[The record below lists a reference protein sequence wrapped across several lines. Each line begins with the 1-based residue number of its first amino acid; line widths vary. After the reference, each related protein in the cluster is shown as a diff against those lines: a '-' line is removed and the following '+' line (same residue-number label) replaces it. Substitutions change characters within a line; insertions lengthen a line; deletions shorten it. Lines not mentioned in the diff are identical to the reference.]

1 MVEWMILKRETVVAA
16 AAAAAAVLV
25 AVLGFGWRGGGCIL
39 CVFAL

>member
-1 MVEWMILKRETVVAA
+1 VVEWMIMKRETVV
-16 AAAAAAVLV
+16 AAAAAVLV